1 MTTARTLGATMVI
14 LAAAA
19 TSAAANPYPL
29 ARIDRPRTLPA
40 GAMQLGVGFTAGDQ
54 LEPIGSRFDLAYAPI
69 DRLEL
74 RVSYAPQ
81 LSDAMDLKRPVV
93 VSIRHFTIKR
103 APHFWL
109 ATQLD
114 LPINTTGD
122 TMTSVVAGLP
132 AKVKLA
138 PRVAVFFGDRL
149 AKIDWSSSTRVTFT
163 VPIDAGV
170 QVADHLMLQLGT
182 TLVTAPVGGMEPV
195 PATTTIADV
204 TPVIASAFVSPEPT
218 LDIGFQFGFT
228 DVQRAASTTMLG
240 VSAAWRGGL

>member
-1 MTTARTLGATMVI
+1 MRFRLVFAGALALVTSTA
-14 LAAAA
+14 
-19 TSAAANPYPL
+19 SANPAYPL
-29 ARIDRPRTLPA
+29 LRIDRPRTLPA
-40 GAMQLGVGFTAGDQ
+40 GALQLDLGFTAADE
-54 LEPIGSRFDLAYAPI
+54 LDPINSRVQLAYAPI

-74 RVSYAPQ
+74 RVAYAPQ
-81 LSDAMDLKRPVV
+81 LAGDMDLERPVV
-93 VSIRHFTIKR
+93 VSVRHFTIKR

-122 TMTSVVAGLP
+122 TLTSVVAGVP
-132 AKVKLA
+132 AKIKLA
-138 PRVAVFFGDRL
+138 PRVAVYVGDRL
-149 AKIDWSSSTRVTFT
+149 AKIDFTGATRVTLT

-182 TLVTAPVGGMEPV
+182 TIVTAPIGGMEPA

-204 TPVIASAFVSPEPT
+204 TPVIASAFVSPDAT
-218 LDIGFQFGFT
+218 LDVGLQFGFT
-228 DVQRAASTTMLG
+228 DVQRAAGTTMLG